1 MHLRP
6 IVTASLIAGLA
17 LLLYAF
23 HLDAAPLTPEEAAFN
38 THAQSIRAGW
48 TPVYFRVRNDQWLQ
62 PAAVYA
68 NAAAQRL
75 GGGEASGRFASA
87 VLGALNVALV
97 FLIAHLI
104 TGRWWIALI
113 GAVILMLTPAHW
125 SFAQLGT
132 AAIFSVPLILLWLWN
147 VLRFFRGDSLRSL
160 SAAAAF
166 LGVSI
171 YTHPAAP
178 LTAAFLWLLTLVA
191 ARRRNL
197 QRLAIATLVFAAAWL
212 PAGYWFYRHPDT
224 YADTFGRWV
233 IFAAHIRSPLDL
245 MTAFF
250 NPTTLG
256 NRLSMYWG
264 FWNPSWLFFG
274 SAAPLLLVAAPLIA
288 IGVYR
293 SARHVHRDLPAL
305 LLGGA
310 LIMPL
315 AGASFGVPRYLDAA
329 AAVLPVLALLSAIGV
344 EQLVALVAP
353 RRALEDDE
361 HAPAVDGWNFDD
373 IAPRS

>member
-1 MHLRP
+1 MRLQP
-6 IVTASLIAGLA
+6 IVTACVLAGIT

-38 THAQSIRAGW
+38 THGQSIRAGW
-48 TPVYFRVRNDQWLQ
+48 TPVYFRVRDDQWLQ

-68 NAAAQRL
+68 NALAQRA

-87 VLGALNVALV
+87 VLGSLNVALV

-104 TGRWWIALI
+104 TGRWWIASI
-113 GAVILMLTPAHW
+113 GAILLMLTPAHW

-132 AAIFSVPLILLWLWN
+132 DAIFPAPLILWWLWHL
-147 VLRFFRGDSLRSL
+147 LRFFRGDSLQSM

-166 LGVSI
+166 LGLSI
-171 YTHPAAP
+171 YSHPAAP

-197 QRLAIATLVFAAAWL
+197 QRLAVATLVFGAAWL
-212 PAGYWFYRHPDT
+212 PAAFWFYRHPDT

-245 MTAFF
+245 LTAFF

-274 SAAPLLLVAAPLIA
+274 SAAPLLLAAAPLIA
-288 IGVYR
+288 AGVYR
-293 SARHVHRDLPAL
+293 CVRHVQRELPAL
-305 LLGGA
+305 VLGGA
-310 LIMPL
+310 LIVPL
-315 AGASFGVPRYLDAA
+315 AGASFGVPRYLAAA
-329 AAVLPVLALLSAIGV
+329 AAVLPLLALLCAIGV
-344 EQLVALVAP
+344 EQLVAVVVRPAP
-353 RRALEDDE
+353 LQDDE
-361 HAPAVDGWNFDD
+361 GAMSTESWNADD
-373 IAPRS
+373 IAPRA